1 MLDKLCSHVTHNSIP
16 FLRCRPRSWKLIS
29 FVLRNTSRRCFDP
42 FSLSLS
48 LEEEEEEEEEES
60 CLEQLTQFDR
70 FLLRFSPRIFLELIA
85 RKIPSNGRKRV
96 ERRFLNVESCLNEQG
111 DRIGQLLDFQ
121 KRLPSEDFQRCCF
134 HWGRIKIRFSSF
146 EFIHWN
152 LLEQDLKLVSI
163 E

>member
-1 MLDKLCSHVTHNSIP
+1 MLDKLCSHVTTHNSIP

-29 FVLRNTSRRCFDP
+29 FVLRNTSRPCFDP

-48 LEEEEEEEEEES
+48 LEEEEEES

-70 FLLRFSPRIFLELIA
+70 FLLRFFPRIFLELIA

-96 ERRFLNVESCLNEQG
+96 ERRSLSVERG

-121 KRLPSEDFQRCCF
+121 KHSFDFQRCCF
-134 HWGRIKIRFSSF
+134 YWGRIKIRFSSF

>member
-29 FVLRNTSRRCFDP
+29 FVLRNTSRPCFDP
-42 FSLSLS
+42 FSLSLE
-48 LEEEEEEEEEES
+48 EEEEEEEEEES
-60 CLEQLTQFDR
+60 CLEQLTQFDH

-96 ERRFLNVESCLNEQG
+96 ERRSLSVENCLNERG

-121 KRLPSEDFQRCCF
+121 KHSFDFQRCCF
-134 HWGRIKIRFSSF
+134 HWGRMKICILF
-146 EFIHWN
+146 
-152 LLEQDLKLVSI
+152 V
-163 E
+163 